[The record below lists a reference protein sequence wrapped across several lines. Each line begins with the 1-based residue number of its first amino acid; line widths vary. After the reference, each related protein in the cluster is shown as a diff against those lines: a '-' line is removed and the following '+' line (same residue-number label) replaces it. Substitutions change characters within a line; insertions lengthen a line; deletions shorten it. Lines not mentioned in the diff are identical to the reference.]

1 MLKIVHN
8 LIKNHYHRSGKPYKG
23 VFQLRYGPVLIVKYA
38 YDQNPIEI
46 DLKGVHNIKTYWGE
60 NIHEPCCEKNTH
72 NNLREALERNLG
84 GYGDKLFDYAV
95 HTVKPIQEAQTKRAR
110 RVFSSPEETEEHRRS
125 TLENA
130 TIKSGVQDLLR
141 SAREYYDTYYNY
153 DNMSVYYTARQKDL
167 DTVSPRISYAEA
179 AFFAKVAHAIFL
191 ISPETYIAFDM
202 NPRGLTS
209 EDEVYMSREVRE
221 NINYHVRNELYM
233 ENFRANRWRAGDS
246 WDYPIK
252 DLGIEPVPQSQNCA
266 LVEIKH
272 SP

>member
-130 TIKSGVQDLLR
+130 VIKSEVQDLLR

-153 DNMSVYYTARQKDL
+153 DKMSVYYKARQKDL
-167 DTVSPRISYAEA
+167 DTVSPCISYAEVV
-179 AFFAKVAHAIFL
+179 FFVEIAHAIFL

-202 NPRGLTS
+202 NPHGLTI
-209 EDEVYMSREVRE
+209 DDKVYMSREVRE
-221 NINYHVRNELYM
+221 TINYHVHNELYTH
-233 ENFRANRWRAGDS
+233 NFRANRWRAGDS
-246 WDYPIK
+246 WEYPIK
-252 DLGIEPVPQSQNCA
+252 DLGIE
-266 LVEIKH
+266 
-272 SP
+272 